1 METGH
6 IDRPG
11 RAGMAVEDVLAACDE
26 VIGVGA
32 AEISTGAEEAT
43 GLSPGG
49 EDHSRGGF
57 EGE

>member
-1 METGH
+1 M
-6 IDRPG
+6 IFK
-11 RAGMAVEDVLAACDE
+11 GMAGEDILAACDE

-32 AEISTGAEEAT
+32 AEVSTGAEGAT

-49 EDHSRGGF
+49 EDHSGGGF